1 MTNILSFDFGGT
13 HIKYGVVD
21 TDGTILVK
29 EKKQTPKTLE
39 SLLLFIKNQLKQ
51 HSNEDIEG
59 IAISSPG
66 SVSEKGIIYG
76 SSAIPYI
83 HGPNMKKQIEA
94 ETGLTVHIENDANC
108 AALAEVWKGAA
119 TGKKDVAV
127 VVIGTGIGGA
137 LIKNGTIHKG
147 DHLHGGEFGYMILNP
162 DNLDSGM
169 NTFSETASTFSII
182 KRVAQRKQ
190 MDISSLT
197 GEQIFLQ
204 AEQGDEVCR
213 QAISEFFHML
223 AIGLYNIQYIYDPEL
238 ILIGGG
244 ISIREDLIHQLNEEL
259 ECIERKIN
267 AATLIPAIERCY
279 FNADANLI
287 GAVYH
292 YLQKTS

>member
-21 TDGTILVK
+21 TDGKIRTK
-29 EKKQTPKTLE
+29 EKKRTPKTLE
-39 SLLLFIKNQLKQ
+39 SLILLIKNQLKQ
-51 HSNEDIEG
+51 YSHEGIKG

-66 SVSEKGIIYG
+66 SVSDEGIIYG
-76 SSAIPYI
+76 FSAIPYI
-83 HGPNMKKQIEA
+83 HGPNIKKHIEA

-119 TGKKDVAV
+119 TGKEEVAV

-137 LIKNGTIHKG
+137 LIKNGVIHKG
-147 DHLHGGEFGYMILNP
+147 DHLHGGEFGYMILDSN
-162 DNLDSGM
+162 NLGSGM
-169 NTFSETASTFSII
+169 NTFSETASTFSIR
-182 KRVAQRKQ
+182 KRVAQQKQ
-190 MDISSLT
+190 IDISSIT
-197 GEQIFLQ
+197 GEQIFLK
-204 AEQGDEVCR
+204 AEQGDEVCK

-244 ISIREDLIHQLNEEL
+244 ISTREDLIQQLNKEL
-259 ECIERKIN
+259 EWIERKID
-267 AATLIPAIERCY
+267 AATLIPEIDRCY